1 MELIFDLNAMI
12 SVGTTLSVLGLLYFA
27 GKMVLAN
34 FVPRKS
40 IAVDEEKS
48 FQSFEDGCVV
58 YRTSDDELP
67 QFTPQSLE
75 KFNGVN
81 NPLYVALLGKVYDVT
96 KSNDFKKE
104 GLFQIYAGKDVTL
117 ALAKQTTNPVIDGS
131 TFTPIDLKRLQ
142 VWTNI
147 FEKRYACVGVVRS
160 QSML

>member
-1 MELIFDLNAMI
+1 MF
-12 SVGTTLSVLGLLYFA
+12 TLYS
-27 GKMVLAN
+27 
-34 FVPRKS
+34 
-40 IAVDEEKS
+40 
-48 FQSFEDGCVV
+48 Q
-58 YRTSDDELP
+58 
-67 QFTPQSLE
+67 
-75 KFNGVN
+75 
-81 NPLYVALLGKVYDVT
+81 GKVYDVT